1 MQPTSFV
8 GLCISTGG
16 ITAPLAKIGD
26 IGRLP
31 FLLYTLAEDQ
41 KFFGISPY
49 RRNITGSLPFPVC
62 RTSLL
67 RKHAQHIWRDIN
79 EAVARN
85 LSNGLVVYPFS
96 ANASAKKLMPVT
108 PLLGKWYG
116 QSKDFRNSLSSRLL
130 PARLHT
136 NRSETSGTRKKF
148 YAVWGGEQER
158 VNSAY
163 MAGISLPKQ
172 IFDP

>member
-1 MQPTSFV
+1 MNALKRLLSMQPTSFV

-96 ANASAKKLMPVT
+96 ANASAKKTDASDTVAGEM
-108 PLLGKWYG
+108 
-116 QSKDFRNSLSSRLL
+116 
-130 PARLHT
+130 
-136 NRSETSGTRKKF
+136 
-148 YAVWGGEQER
+148 VWTIQR
-158 VNSAY
+158 
-163 MAGISLPKQ
+163 LPK
-172 IFDP
+172 IFK